1 MTSTPGAPVYDAI
14 GRGYVVTRRPDPRIA
29 RAIDAALGDAA
40 TVVNVGAGA
49 GSYEPAHR
57 RVIAVEPSPEM
68 IRQRPDRAAP
78 VVRAVAERLPFVD
91 GAFDAALAVLTV
103 HHWSDRVAGLRE
115 LARVARRRAVILT
128 WDPAARDA
136 FWLTSEYL
144 PEIVDLD
151 VPRFPTLAD
160 IARSFAGIE
169 VAPLRVPHDC
179 AGGFLGAFWR
189 RPEAYLDP
197 AVRCA
202 MSGIALLPSSVVE
215 AAVDRLA
222 ADLRSGRW
230 EARFGHLRREDSATW
245 ATG

>member
-1 MTSTPGAPVYDAI
+1 M
-14 GRGYVVTRRPDPRIA
+14 
-29 RAIDAALGDAA
+29 
-40 TVVNVGAGA
+40 
-49 GSYEPAHR
+49 
-57 RVIAVEPSPEM
+57 IAVEPSPEM
-68 IRQRPDRAAP
+68 IGQRPSRAAP

-103 HHWSDRVAGLRE
+103 HHWSDRAAGLRE

-136 FWLTSEYL
+136 FWLTSEYF
-144 PEIVDLD
+144 PEILDLD